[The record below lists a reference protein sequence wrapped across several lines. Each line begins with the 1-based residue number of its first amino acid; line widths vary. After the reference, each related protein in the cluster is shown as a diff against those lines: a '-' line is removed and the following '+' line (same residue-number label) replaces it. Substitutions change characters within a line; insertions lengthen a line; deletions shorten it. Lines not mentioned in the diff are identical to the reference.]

1 MAGIKLDLKNSGITE
16 KTISEYKEQVE
27 NIHKDLHRRAND
39 EKDFVGWIELPTN
52 YDKKEFSRIKKA
64 AKKIKKESDILVV
77 IGIGGSYLGARAVI
91 EALTSSFQNML
102 TDKQRKYPQILYVG
116 NNLSPNYINDL
127 IEYIGDKDFSVNVIS
142 KSGTTTEPAIAF
154 RIFREMLENKY
165 GIEEARSRIYVT
177 TDKEKGALKTLA
189 DNEGYEKF
197 VIPDNVGGRYSV
209 LTPVGLLPIATA
221 GIDIDKLME
230 GAQTAQERYN
240 DSNLK
245 YNECYKYAV
254 VRNILYKLY
263 KNTEI
268 LVNYEPKMHYFTEW
282 WKQLYGESE
291 GKEQKGIFPAGVD
304 FTTDLHSMGQYIQEG
319 RRNLFETVI
328 SIENSATDIIIN
340 KDEDNLDGLNYLA
353 GKGLDYVNKK
363 AMEGTIKAHVSGDV
377 PNIVI
382 NIEKLDEEN
391 MGELIYFFEK
401 SCAMSGMILGVNPF
415 NQPGVEEY
423 KKNMFKLLKKPG
435 Y

>member
-1 MAGIKLDLKNSGITE
+1 MAGIKLNLKNSGITE
-16 KTISEYKEQVE
+16 KTILEYKEQVE

-116 NNLSPNYINDL
+116 NNLSPNYINEL

-177 TDKEKGALKTLA
+177 TDKERGALKTLA

-209 LTPVGLLPIATA
+209 LTTVGLLPIATA
-221 GIDIDKLME
+221 GIDIDKLMA